1 MPSNADRD
9 LPAPRRLTHLLLAA
23 LIGLAATAANAERA
37 DRDKPVNIEADRM
50 NADDARKTAVFEG
63 RVVLTQ
69 GTLVIRADKI
79 TVTQDRDGFQTGIAT
94 GKPATFRQKR
104 DGSNEFVDAEAER
117 IEYDAKADRVE
128 FFERARMRRDG
139 GDDVR
144 GNYISYDARTEHF
157 TVNSRRDAAGR
168 ELLKPGANERVQAI
182 IQPKGANAPA
192 PAEPAPAGRP
202 AR

>member
-9 LPAPRRLTHLLLAA
+9 LPAAQGVASLLLAA
-23 LIGLAATAANAERA
+23 LIGIIPTTAMAERA
-37 DRDKPVNIEADRM
+37 DRDKPVNIESDRM
-50 NADDARKTAVFEG
+50 NADDARKTAVFDG

-69 GTLVIRADKI
+69 GTLVIRADRI
-79 TVTQDRDGFQTGIAT
+79 TVTQDCDGFQTGIAT

-104 DGSNEFVDAEAER
+104 DGSNEYVDAEAER

-144 GNYISYDARTEHF
+144 GSYISYDAKTEQF

-168 ELLKPGANERVQAI
+168 EVGKTGTNERVQAI
-182 IQPKGANAPA
+182 IQPKGANAPTA
-192 PAEPAPAGRP
+192 SEPAPANRP

>member
-1 MPSNADRD
+1 MLSNADRD
-9 LPAPRRLTHLLLAA
+9 RPGSPQLVNVILALALTL
-23 LIGLAATAANAERA
+23 TAYVANAERA
-37 DRDKPVNIEADRM
+37 DRDKPVNIESDRM
-50 NADDARKTAVFEG
+50 NADDARKTAVFDG

-79 TVTQDRDGFQTGIAT
+79 TVSQDRDGFQTGIAI

-104 DGSNEFVDAEAER
+104 DGSNEYVDAEAER
-117 IEYDAKADRVE
+117 IEYDARADRVE

-144 GNYISYDARTEHF
+144 GNYISYDAKTEHF

-168 ELLKPGANERVQAI
+168 EVGKPGANERVQAI

-192 PAEPAPAGRP
+192 TSESAPANRP
-202 AR
+202 PR